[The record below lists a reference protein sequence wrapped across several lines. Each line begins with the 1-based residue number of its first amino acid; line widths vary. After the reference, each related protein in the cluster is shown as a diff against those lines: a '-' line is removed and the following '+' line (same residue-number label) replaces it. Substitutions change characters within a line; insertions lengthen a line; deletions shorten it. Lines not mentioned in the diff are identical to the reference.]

1 MGTKYGCKV
10 TAAVQ
15 IDTNMVIKMS
25 GEHTH
30 DTDLTAKKRREEK
43 DTIEEA
49 ARNPTVSPRTGWG
62 NLSVNVTA
70 QNANDVSYMRNQAA
84 FEKNL

>member
-1 MGTKYGCKV
+1 MNMSLGDKRLRRETSVITCVTWEESKV

-30 DTDLTAKKRREEK
+30 DTDLTAKKNHEKRE
-43 DTIEEA
+43 
-49 ARNPTVSPRTGWG
+49 G
-62 NLSVNVTA
+62 
-70 QNANDVSYMRNQAA
+70 YY
-84 FEKNL
+84 

>member
-1 MGTKYGCKV
+1 
-10 TAAVQ
+10 
-15 IDTNMVIKMS
+15 MVARLQPRRIM
-25 GEHTH
+25 
-30 DTDLTAKKRREEK
+30 KKEK

-49 ARNPTVSPRTGWG
+49 ARNPTVSPRTGRG

-84 FEKNL
+84 FEKKLCNTL